1 MNATSIDERPSFVTD
16 GRTDPA
22 VAAPAAAAPK
32 GKAKFAWRILVVG
45 AVIAVGV
52 GALYV
57 VGTLP
62 RLWHDKE
69 VQSAAAAKA
78 AAPLV
83 VATAAA
89 HRSPTDAQRGLPGN
103 CLPMLETSLYARTN
117 GFIQERLVDI
127 GDRVKADQR
136 LAVIAAPDVDDQLV
150 QSKADL
156 SQAEANLNL
165 NKANAE
171 LARTTLA
178 RDQAAGLIAVPAQQ
192 VDQDRASYET
202 ARASVKAAEASIL
215 VYKATVQRYADLVSF
230 QEIKAPFH
238 GVITVRNYDKGALI
252 IADST
257 AALPM
262 FHVAQIDVVRVF
274 VNVPQIFASQVQP
287 GQTAVV
293 YRQEHPGRKFSGK
306 VTRTASALDPNTRTM
321 LTQVDVPNPDAALLP
336 GMYLQVDF
344 NFPRQEP
351 SLMIPSEAVTH
362 RADGD
367 WVGVLD
373 GGNAVHY
380 QKVQLGRDFGM
391 EIEVLNG
398 LSDATT
404 VIVRPGDE
412 LPDGMVVQP
421 AIPGPAK

>member
-1 MNATSIDERPSFVTD
+1 M
-16 GRTDPA
+16 
-22 VAAPAAAAPK
+22 
-32 GKAKFAWRILVVG
+32 LVIGVLL
-45 AVIAVGV
+45 AVGV
-52 GALYV
+52 AVLVV

-62 RLWHDKE
+62 RLWHDKAI
-69 VQSAAAAKA
+69 QSVAAAKA

-83 VATAAA
+83 VMTAVA
-89 HRSPTDAQRGLPGN
+89 HRSPADAERGLPGN

-117 GFIQERLVDI
+117 GYIQERLVDI
-127 GDRVKADQR
+127 GDRVKAGQ
-136 LAVIAAPDVDDQLV
+136 LMAVISAPDVDDQLA

-156 SQAEANLNL
+156 QQAEANLNL

-171 LARTTLA
+171 LARTTLG
-178 RDQAAGLIAVPAQQ
+178 RDKAAGLIAVPAQQ
-192 VDQDRASYET
+192 LDQDQAAYDT
-202 ARASVKAAEASIL
+202 AQASVKAAEASIL

-238 GVITVRNYDKGALI
+238 GVVTVRNYDKGALI
-252 IADST
+252 LADST

-274 VNVPQIFASQVQP
+274 VNVPQIFASGVRP

-293 YRQEHPGRKFSGK
+293 YRREHPGRKFSGK

-321 LTQVDVPNPDAALLP
+321 LTEVDVPNPDAALLP

-351 SLMIPSEAVTH
+351 SLMIPSAAVTI
-362 RADGD
+362 RADGA

-373 GGNAVHY
+373 SQNAVHY
-380 QKVQLGRDFGM
+380 QKVQLGRDFGTD
-391 EIEVLNG
+391 IEVLDG
-398 LSDATT
+398 LSDGVT

-412 LPDGMVVQP
+412 LPDGTVVQ
-421 AIPGPAK
+421 AAKPDK

>member
-1 MNATSIDERPSFVTD
+1 
-16 GRTDPA
+16 
-22 VAAPAAAAPK
+22 
-32 GKAKFAWRILVVG
+32 
-45 AVIAVGV
+45 
-52 GALYV
+52 
-57 VGTLP
+57 
-62 RLWHDKE
+62 
-69 VQSAAAAKA
+69 
-78 AAPLV
+78 
-83 VATAAA
+83 
-89 HRSPTDAQRGLPGN
+89 LPGN
-103 CLPMLETSLYARTN
+103 ALPLLETSLFARTN
-117 GFIQERLVDI
+117 GYIRERLVDI
-127 GDRVKADQR
+127 GDKVKADQR
-136 LAVIAAPDVDDQLV
+136 LAMIAAPDVDDQLV

-156 SQAEANLNL
+156 QQAEANLNL

-178 RDQAAGLIAVPAQQ
+178 RDKSAGLVAVPAQQ
-192 VDQDRASYET
+192 VDQDQASYST
-202 ARASVKAAEASIL
+202 AQASVKAAEASIL

-230 QEIKAPFH
+230 QEIKAPFD

-274 VNVPQIFASQVQP
+274 VNVPQIFAPEVRP

-293 YRQEHPGRKFSGK
+293 YRQEHPSRKFSGK
-306 VTRTASALDPNTRTM
+306 VTRTASALDPNTRTL
-321 LTQVDVPNPDAALLP
+321 LTEVDVPNPDAALLP

-344 NFPRQEP
+344 NFTRLEP

-373 GGNAVHY
+373 GGNTVHY
-380 QKVQLGRDFGM
+380 QKVRLGRDFGM
-391 EIEVLNG
+391 EIEVLDG
-398 LSDATT
+398 LTEGAT

-412 LPDGMVVQP
+412 LPDGTVVQP
-421 AIPGPAK
+421 ASPAK

>member
-1 MNATSIDERPSFVTD
+1 MNSTLSVDESRSPKTE
-16 GRTDPA
+16 GRDVP
-22 VAAPAAAAPK
+22 VDAPK
-32 GKAKFAWRILVVG
+32 GRPRFGWWTLAIGALLVVG
-45 AVIAVGV
+45 MGV
-52 GALYV
+52 LYV
-57 VGTLP
+57 TGTLP

-69 VQSAAAAKA
+69 LQSAAAAKA

-83 VATAAA
+83 VTTAVA
-89 HRSPTDAQRGLPGN
+89 HRSPADAQRGLPGN
-103 CLPMLETSLYARTN
+103 CLPMLETSLFARTN
-117 GFIQERLVDI
+117 GYIRERLVDI
-127 GDRVKADQR
+127 GDRVKAGQR
-136 LAVIAAPDVDDQLV
+136 LALIEAPDVDDQLT

-156 SQAEANLNL
+156 QQAEANLAL

-171 LARTTLA
+171 LARTTLS
-178 RDQAAGLIAVPAQQ
+178 RDRSAGLIAVPAQQ
-192 VDQDRASYET
+192 VDQDQASYDT
-202 ARASVKAAEASIL
+202 AQASVKAAEASIL

-238 GVITVRNYDKGALI
+238 GVVTVRNYDKGALVI
-252 IADST
+252 GDST

-274 VNVPQIFASQVQP
+274 VNVPQIFAPEVRP

-293 YRQEHPGRKFSGK
+293 YRQEHPDHKFAGK
-306 VTRTASALDPNTRTM
+306 VTRTSSALDPNTRTL
-321 LTQVDVPNPDAALLP
+321 LTEVDVPNPDAALLP

-344 NFPRQEP
+344 NFPRLEP
-351 SLMIPSEAVTH
+351 SLMIPSEAVTY

-380 QKVQLGRDFGM
+380 QKVHLGRDFGM
-391 EIEVLNG
+391 EIEVLGG
-398 LSDATT
+398 LSDGAT

-412 LPDGMVVQP
+412 LPAGTVVQ
-421 AIPGPAK
+421 AASPAK

>member
-1 MNATSIDERPSFVTD
+1 MNRTLSVDEIRPSVASGQAGPSD
-16 GRTDPA
+16 
-22 VAAPAAAAPK
+22 AAPQGRPR
-32 GKAKFAWRILVVG
+32 FAWQILVIGALLVVG
-45 AVIAVGV
+45 MGV
-52 GALYV
+52 LYV
-57 VGTLP
+57 TGTLP

-69 VQSAAAAKA
+69 IQSAAAAKA

-83 VATAAA
+83 VTTALA
-89 HRSPTDAQRGLPGN
+89 HRSPAEAQRGLPGN
-103 CLPMLETSLYARTN
+103 ALPMLETSLFARTN
-117 GFIQERLVDI
+117 GYIRERLVDI

-156 SQAEANLNL
+156 QQAEANLNL

-171 LARTTLA
+171 LARTTLS
-178 RDQAAGLIAVPAQQ
+178 RDRSAGLIAVPAQQ
-192 VDQDRASYET
+192 LDQDQASYDT
-202 ARASVKAAEASIL
+202 AQASVKAAEASIL

-230 QEIKAPFH
+230 QEIKAPFD

-262 FHVAQIDVVRVF
+262 FHVAQIDVLRVF
-274 VNVPQIFASQVQP
+274 VNVPQIFASQVRP

-293 YRQEHPGRKFSGK
+293 YRQEHPGRKFTGR
-306 VTRTASALDPNTRTM
+306 VTRTASALDPNSRT
-321 LTQVDVPNPDAALLP
+321 LLAQVDVPNPDAVLLP

-344 NFPRQEP
+344 NFPRLEP

-391 EIEVLNG
+391 EMEVLDG
-398 LSDATT
+398 LSDGAT

-412 LPDGMVVQP
+412 LPDGTVVQP
-421 AIPGPAK
+421 ASPAK

>member
-1 MNATSIDERPSFVTD
+1 MDGTLRLDKSRSSVADAAPTRRGKFGWRMPALGALLAVGAGALFVT
-16 GRTDPA
+16 
-22 VAAPAAAAPK
+22 
-32 GKAKFAWRILVVG
+32 
-45 AVIAVGV
+45 
-52 GALYV
+52 
-57 VGTLP
+57 GTLP

-83 VATAAA
+83 VVTAVA
-89 HRSPTDAQRGLPGN
+89 HRSPAEAQRGLPGN

-117 GFIQERLVDI
+117 GYIQERLVDI
-127 GDRVKADQR
+127 GDRVKAGQR
-136 LAVIAAPDVDDQLV
+136 LATITAPDVDDQLV

-192 VDQDRASYET
+192 LDQDRATYAT
-202 ARASVKAAEASIL
+202 AQASVKAAEASIL
-215 VYKATVQRYADLVSF
+215 VFKATVQRFADLVSF

-238 GVITVRNYDKGALI
+238 GVVTVRNYDKGALI
-252 IADST
+252 LADST

-274 VNVPQIFASQVQP
+274 VNVPQTFASEVRP

-293 YRQEHPGRKFSGK
+293 YRREHPGRKFSGK
-306 VTRTASALDPNTRTM
+306 VTRTASSLDPNTRTM
-321 LTQVDVPNPDAALLP
+321 LTEVDVPNPDAALLP

-351 SLMIPSEAVTH
+351 SLMIPSPAVTN
-362 RADGD
+362 RADGA

-373 GGNAVHY
+373 SQNAVHY
-380 QKVQLGRDFGM
+380 QKVQLGRDFGTD
-391 EIEVLNG
+391 IEVLDG
-398 LSDATT
+398 LSDGET

-412 LPDGMVVQP
+412 LPDGTVVQ
-421 AIPGPAK
+421 AASPAK

>member
-1 MNATSIDERPSFVTD
+1 MNTTLSVDEIRPS
-16 GRTDPA
+16 
-22 VAAPAAAAPK
+22 AANGQAGQSDAAPK
-32 GKAKFAWRILVVG
+32 DRATRFAWPMLVIGVLLVVG
-45 AVIAVGV
+45 MGV
-52 GALYV
+52 LYV
-57 VGTLP
+57 TGTLP

-69 VQSAAAAKA
+69 IQSAAAAKA

-83 VATAAA
+83 VTTALA
-89 HRSPTDAQRGLPGN
+89 HRSPAEAQRGLPGN
-103 CLPMLETSLYARTN
+103 ALPMLETSLYARTN
-117 GFIQERLVDI
+117 GYIQERLVDI

-136 LAVIAAPDVDDQLV
+136 LAMIAAPDVDDQLV

-156 SQAEANLNL
+156 QQAEANLNL

-171 LARTTLA
+171 LARTTLT
-178 RDQAAGLIAVPAQQ
+178 RDRSAGLIAVPAQQ
-192 VDQDRASYET
+192 LDQDQATYDT
-202 ARASVKAAEASIL
+202 AQASVKAAEASIL

-230 QEIKAPFH
+230 QEIKAPFD

-274 VNVPQIFASQVQP
+274 VNVPQIFAPEVRP

-293 YRQEHPGRKFSGK
+293 YRQEHPSRKFAGT
-306 VTRTASALDPNTRTM
+306 VTRTSSALDPNTRTL
-321 LTQVDVPNPDAALLP
+321 LTEVDMPNPDAALLP

-344 NFPRQEP
+344 NFPRLEP

-373 GGNAVHY
+373 GGDAVHY
-380 QKVQLGRDFGM
+380 LKVQLGRDFGM
-391 EIEVLNG
+391 EIEVLDG
-398 LSDATT
+398 LSDGAT

-412 LPDGMVVQP
+412 LPDGTVVQP
-421 AIPGPAK
+421 AEPPPSKSR